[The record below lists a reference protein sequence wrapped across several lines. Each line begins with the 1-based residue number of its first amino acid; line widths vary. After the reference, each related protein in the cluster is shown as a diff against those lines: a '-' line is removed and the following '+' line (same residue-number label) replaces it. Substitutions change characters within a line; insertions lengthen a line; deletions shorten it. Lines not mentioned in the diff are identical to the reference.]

1 MDEKQY
7 LEEMEQALLMQIEAI
22 RKRKAM
28 LAEKNKKTADD
39 VPEMIPVTE
48 AMDRTGLSRKR
59 LTDLCMI
66 GAVPHIRIGNH
77 KILINYDELRKYL
90 RESGRTAC

>member
-28 LAEKNKKTADD
+28 LSSEKSKKQADD

-59 LTDLCMI
+59 LTDLCMN

-77 KILINYDELRKYL
+77 KILINYDELKKYI
-90 RESGRTAC
+90 REAGRAC